1 METKVLEIRVKDKA
15 TPAIKK
21 IDKALNKTEK
31 NVAKTGKT
39 ANKSFSGLNNTLGV
53 MPASIQRIV
62 GGLQTLKVALIST
75 GIGALVVAAGSLVGL
90 FISATKKGS
99 EFAKSMSGL
108 KAVTGA
114 TEKEMNALANSAK
127 ELGSTTEFTA
137 MEVASLQTELAKLGF
152 PTADILDMS
161 EATLNLASSMGI
173 SLGEAAAF
181 TGSTL
186 RAFGLE
192 ATDSK
197 EVIDILAQSTSSSAL
212 DFNKLNT
219 ALTTVAP
226 IAKTANVSLSETT
239 AMLGTLAN
247 SGFDASTSGTALR
260 NIFLTLAQEGLTM
273 EQAFA
278 KINNATDKNV
288 VALDLFDKRGAGV
301 AITLAENAEATG
313 QLLNELN
320 GATDAFNGLGAAAGI
335 AETRLD
341 NLDGD
346 TTKLGSAWEGFL
358 LSVEDGEGIFSSIAR
373 GFVQGLTN
381 IVSTLTFVSKVTGA
395 FFKEI
400 RETAGIS
407 ISVIKTGIKNA
418 LKGIQSSFLSFKETI
433 ADVPFIGK
441 AIDKEKLKKD
451 REALNES
458 LAKANEDAKYW
469 AGISKKRAEE
479 GNIFERTLNRLKQ
492 KEQERI
498 DRELAESNKIKS
510 DANIEGLEE
519 EEKATRDLI
528 KIKEAELKAILDT
541 EATTKKE
548 LAVRNEKVKAIQN
561 EIKELQNL
569 RTAKFAI
576 EKIDFEEM
584 PKLEKRE
591 AKKIEV
597 RTNTED
603 QVDKYVRKVKKERT
617 RDDVIREEEAHQRR
631 MAEANTRIDIASN
644 ALGSIG
650 QLADAFARGDK
661 ERAKKA
667 FKINKAVGIAQ
678 ATISTA
684 QGIMNAYS
692 HPVDVATGMSFA
704 QIMLLCYG
712 LAGAAQIATISATR
726 FDSGGGAKPTTTDS
740 TGGGSLTTQA
750 PSFNVVGQSGFNQ
763 VASALGTAT
772 TSTSICSF
780 WRCNYSTTTTKQ
792 YNTTSNF
799 LNKTKWK

>member
-273 EQAFA
+273 EEAFA

-407 ISVIKTGIKNA
+407 ISVLKTGIKNA
-418 LKGIQSSFLSFKETI
+418 LRGIQSSFLSFKETI

-541 EATTKKE
+541 EATNRKE
-548 LAVRNEKVKAIQN
+548 LAVRNEKVKAIQA

-569 RTAKFAI
+569 RTAKFDI

-584 PKLEKRE
+584 PKLQARE
-591 AKKIEV
+591 AQKIEI
-597 RTNTED
+597 RTGTED
-603 QVDKYVRKVKKERT
+603 LVARHIKKVNRELT
-617 RDDVIREEEAHQRR
+617 RDDIIRIDEAHQRR
-631 MAEANTRIDIASN
+631 MAEANSRIDIASN

-650 QLADAFARGDK
+650 QLADAFARGD
-661 ERAKKA
+661 EARAKKA

-684 QGIMNAYS
+684 QGIMNELS
-692 HPVDVATGMSFA
+692 HPVKTLTFTNYAAAAAMA
-704 QIMLLCYG
+704 
-712 LAGAAQIATISATR
+712 LAGAAQIATIATTK
-726 FDSGGGAKPTTTDS
+726 FNSSSGTKPTTTDS
-740 TGGGSLTTQA
+740 TGGGSLNVATQP

-763 VASALGTAT
+763 VAGALGQQQPVQAYVVAGDVTTAQQLQ
-772 TSTSICSF
+772 
-780 WRCNYSTTTTKQ
+780 N
-792 YNTTSNF
+792 NTIQQATF
-799 LNKTKWK
+799 

>member
-1 METKVLEIRVKDKA
+1 METKILEIRVKDKA

-21 IDKALNKTEK
+21 IDKALDKTEK
-31 NVAKTGKT
+31 QVVKTGNT

-62 GGLQTLKVALIST
+62 GGLQTLKVALVST

-114 TEKEMNALANSAK
+114 TEKEMNALASSAK
-127 ELGSTTEFTA
+127 ELGSSTEFTA

-273 EQAFA
+273 EEAFA

-313 QLLNELN
+313 KLLTELN

-373 GFVQGLTN
+373 GFVQGLTS
-381 IVSTLTFVSKVTGA
+381 IVSTLTFVSKATGA

-400 RETAGIS
+400 RETAGVS
-407 ISVIKTGIKNA
+407 IAVLKTGIKNA
-418 LKGIQSSFLSFKETI
+418 LRNIQSSFLNFKETI
-433 ADVPFIGK
+433 ADIPFIGK
-441 AIDKEKLKKD
+441 AIDKEKLARD
-451 REALNES
+451 REALNQA

-469 AGISKKRAEE
+469 ADISKKRAEE
-479 GNIFERTLNRLKQ
+479 GNLFERTLNRLKQ

-510 DANIEGLEE
+510 DANIDGLEE

-528 KIKEAELKAILDT
+528 KLKEAELKAILDT
-541 EATTKKE
+541 EATTRKE
-548 LAVRNEKVKAIQN
+548 LAVRNEKVKAIQA

-569 RTAKFAI
+569 RTVKFDI
-576 EKIDFEEM
+576 EKMDFEEM
-584 PKLEKRE
+584 PKLQARE
-591 AKKIEV
+591 AQKIEIRTGAEDLVSRNIKKIKDE
-597 RTNTED
+597 T
-603 QVDKYVRKVKKERT
+603 T
-617 RDDVIREEEAHQRR
+617 RDDVIRENEEFERNRAL
-631 MAEANTRIDIASN
+631 NN
-644 ALGSIG
+644 AKVDFALDALSSIG
-650 QLADAFARGDK
+650 QIADAFAQGDK

-667 FKINKAVGIAQ
+667 FKINKAIGIAQ
-678 ATISTA
+678 ATINTA
-684 QGIMNAYS
+684 RGIVNELS
-692 HPVDVATGMSFA
+692 HPVKSLTFTNYAAAAAMA
-704 QIMLLCYG
+704 

-726 FDSGGGAKPTTTDS
+726 FDSGGGAKPTTTDD
-740 TGGGSLTTQA
+740 TGGGSLNAATQP

-763 VASALGTAT
+763 IAGALGQQQPVQAFVVAGDVTTAQQLQ
-772 TSTSICSF
+772 
-780 WRCNYSTTTTKQ
+780 N
-792 YNTTSNF
+792 NTIQQATF
-799 LNKTKWK
+799 

>member
-1 METKVLEIRVKDKA
+1 METKILEIRVKDQA

-21 IDKALNKTEK
+21 IDKALDKTEK

-62 GGLQTLKVALIST
+62 GGLQTLKVALVST

-99 EFAKSMSGL
+99 EFAKAMSGL

-114 TEKEMNALANSAK
+114 TEKDMKALANSAK
-127 ELGSTTEFTA
+127 ELGSSTEFTA

-197 EVIDILAQSTSSSAL
+197 EVIDILAQSTASSAL

-239 AMLGTLAN
+239 AMLGTLSNA
-247 SGFDASTSGTALR
+247 GFDASTSGTALR
-260 NIFLTLAQEGLTM
+260 NIFLTLAEEGLTM
-273 EQAFA
+273 EEAFA

-301 AITLAENAEATG
+301 AITLAENAESTAK
-313 QLLNELN
+313 LLTELN
-320 GATDAFNGLGAAAGI
+320 GATDAFEGLGAAAGI

-358 LSVEDGEGIFSSIAR
+358 LSVEDGEGIFSKIAR
-373 GFVQGLTN
+373 GFVQALTG
-381 IVSTLTFVSKVTGA
+381 IVNTLTFVSKATGA

-407 ISVIKTGIKNA
+407 LAVLKTGIKNT
-418 LKGIQSSFLSFKETI
+418 LRGIQNSFLSFKETI
-433 ADVPFIGK
+433 ADIPFIGK
-441 AIDKEKLKKD
+441 AIDKEKLAKE
-451 REALNES
+451 REALNQA
-458 LAKANEDAKYW
+458 LAKSNEDAKYW
-469 AGISKKRAEE
+469 ADISKKRAEE
-479 GNIFERTLNRLKQ
+479 GNLFERTLNRLKQ
-492 KEQERI
+492 EEQERI
-498 DRELAESNKIKS
+498 DRELEESNKIKS
-510 DANIEGLEE
+510 DANINGLKD

-528 KIKEAELKAILDT
+528 KLKEAELKAILDV
-541 EATTKKE
+541 EATTRKE
-548 LAVRNEKVKAIQN
+548 LAARNDKVKAIQA

-569 RTAKFAI
+569 RTAKYDI
-576 EKIDFEEM
+576 EKLDFEEM
-584 PKLEKRE
+584 PKLQARE
-591 AKKIEV
+591 AKKVEV
-597 RTNTED
+597 RTGTEE
-603 QVDKYVRKVKKERT
+603 QVAKYVKKVKDETT
-617 RDDVIREEEAHQRR
+617 RDDVIREEQEY
-631 MAEANTRIDIASN
+631 ERIKALNNAKFDFASS
-644 ALGSIG
+644 ALTSIG
-650 QLADAFARGDK
+650 QIADAFAKGDEK
-661 ERAKKA
+661 RAKKA
-667 FKINKAVGIAQ
+667 FKINKAIGIAQ
-678 ATISTA
+678 ATINTA
-684 QGIMNAYS
+684 QGIINELS
-692 HPVDVATGMSFA
+692 HPVKTLTFTNYAAAAAMA
-704 QIMLLCYG
+704 

-726 FDSGGGAKPTTTDS
+726 FDSGGGAKPTTTDN
-740 TGGGSLTTQA
+740 TGGGSLNAATQP

-763 VASALGTAT
+763 IAGALGQQQPVQAYVVAGNVTTAQQLQ
-772 TSTSICSF
+772 
-780 WRCNYSTTTTKQ
+780 N
-792 YNTTSNF
+792 NTIQQATF
-799 LNKTKWK
+799 

>member
-1 METKVLEIRVKDKA
+1 METKILEIRVKDKA

-21 IDKALNKTEK
+21 IDKALDKTEK

-53 MPASIQRIV
+53 MPASIQRII
-62 GGLQTLKVALIST
+62 GSLQAFKVALVST
-75 GIGALVVAAGSLVGL
+75 GVGLFVVAAGSLVSL

-99 EFAKSMSGL
+99 EFAKAMSGL

-114 TEKEMNALANSAK
+114 SEKDMKALANSAK
-127 ELGSTTEFTA
+127 ELGSSTEFTA

-152 PTADILDMS
+152 PTKDILDMS

-197 EVIDILAQSTSSSAL
+197 EVIDILAQSTASSAL

-260 NIFLTLAQEGLTM
+260 NIFLTLAEEGLTM
-273 EQAFA
+273 EEAFA

-313 QLLNELN
+313 QLLTELN
-320 GATDAFNGLGAAAGI
+320 GATDAFEGLGAAAGI

-373 GFVQGLTN
+373 GFVQGLTS
-381 IVSTLTFVSKVTGA
+381 IVSTLTFVSKATGA

-400 RETAGIS
+400 RETAGVS
-407 ISVIKTGIKNA
+407 IAVLKTGIKNA
-418 LKGIQSSFLSFKETI
+418 LRGIQSSFLSFKETI
-433 ADVPFIGK
+433 ADIPFIGK
-441 AIDKEKLKKD
+441 AIDKEKLARD
-451 REALNES
+451 REALNQA

-469 AGISKKRAEE
+469 ADISKKRAEE

-492 KEQERI
+492 QEQERI
-498 DRELAESNKIKS
+498 DRELEESNKIKS
-510 DANIEGLEE
+510 DANIDGLEAE
-519 EEKATRDLI
+519 EEATRDLI
-528 KIKEAELKAILDT
+528 KLKEAELKAILDT
-541 EATTKKE
+541 EATTRKE
-548 LAVRNEKVKAIQN
+548 LAIRNEKVKAIQA

-569 RTAKFAI
+569 TTAKYAI
-576 EKIDFEEM
+576 EKIDTESL
-584 PKLEKRE
+584 PTLKARE
-591 AKKIEV
+591 IAKMEIRTGAEDLISRNIKKIK
-597 RTNTED
+597 D
-603 QVDKYVRKVKKERT
+603 ERT
-617 RDDVIREEEAHQRR
+617 RDDVEREVEEYERNKAL
-631 MAEANTRIDIASN
+631 NN
-644 ALGSIG
+644 AKVDFALDSLSSIG
-650 QLADAFARGDK
+650 QIADAFAQGDK

-667 FKINKAVGIAQ
+667 FKINKAIGIAQ
-678 ATISTA
+678 ATINTA
-684 QGIMNAYS
+684 RGIVNELS
-692 HPVDVATGMSFA
+692 HPVKSLTFTNYAAAAAMA
-704 QIMLLCYG
+704 

-726 FDSGGGAKPTTTDS
+726 FDSGGGAKPTTTDD
-740 TGGGSLTTQA
+740 TGGGSLNAATQP

-763 VASALGTAT
+763 IAGALGQQQPVQAYVVAGDVTTAQQLQ
-772 TSTSICSF
+772 
-780 WRCNYSTTTTKQ
+780 N
-792 YNTTSNF
+792 NTIQQATF
-799 LNKTKWK
+799 

>member
-273 EQAFA
+273 EEAFA

-313 QLLNELN
+313 QLLTELN
-320 GATDAFNGLGAAAGI
+320 GATDAFEGLGAAAGI

-407 ISVIKTGIKNA
+407 ISVLKTGIKNA
-418 LKGIQSSFLSFKETI
+418 LRGIQSSFLSFKETI

-541 EATTKKE
+541 EATNRKE
-548 LAVRNEKVKAIQN
+548 LAVRNEKVKAIQA

-569 RTAKFAI
+569 RTAKFDI

-584 PKLEKRE
+584 PKLQARE
-591 AKKIEV
+591 AQKIEI
-597 RTNTED
+597 RTGTED
-603 QVDKYVRKVKKERT
+603 LVARHIKKVNRELT
-617 RDDVIREEEAHQRR
+617 RDDIIRIDEAHQRR
-631 MAEANTRIDIASN
+631 MAEANSRIDIASN

-650 QLADAFARGDK
+650 QLADAFARGD
-661 ERAKKA
+661 EARAKKA

-684 QGIMNAYS
+684 QGIMNELS
-692 HPVDVATGMSFA
+692 HPVKTLTFTNYAAAAAMA
-704 QIMLLCYG
+704 
-712 LAGAAQIATISATR
+712 LAGAAQIATIATTK
-726 FDSGGGAKPTTTDS
+726 FNSSSGTKPTTTDS
-740 TGGGSLTTQA
+740 TGGGSLNVATQP

-763 VASALGTAT
+763 VAGALGQQQPVQAYVVAGDVTTAQQLQ
-772 TSTSICSF
+772 
-780 WRCNYSTTTTKQ
+780 N
-792 YNTTSNF
+792 NTIQQATF
-799 LNKTKWK
+799 

>member
-1 METKVLEIRVKDKA
+1 METKILEIRVKDKA

-21 IDKALNKTEK
+21 IDKALDKTEK
-31 NVAKTGKT
+31 QVVKTGNT

-62 GGLQTLKVALIST
+62 GGLQTLKVALVST

-114 TEKEMNALANSAK
+114 TEKEMNALASSAK
-127 ELGSTTEFTA
+127 ELGSSTEFTA

-273 EQAFA
+273 EEAFA

-313 QLLNELN
+313 KLLTELN

-358 LSVEDGEGIFSSIAR
+358 LSVEDGEGIFSNIAR
-373 GFVQGLTN
+373 GFVQGLTS
-381 IVSTLTFVSKVTGA
+381 IVSTLTFVSKATGA

-400 RETAGIS
+400 RETAGVS
-407 ISVIKTGIKNA
+407 IAVLKTGIKNA
-418 LKGIQSSFLSFKETI
+418 LRNIQSSFLNFKETI
-433 ADVPFIGK
+433 ADIPFIGK
-441 AIDKEKLKKD
+441 AIDKEKLARD
-451 REALNES
+451 REALNQA

-469 AGISKKRAEE
+469 ADISKKRAEE
-479 GNIFERTLNRLKQ
+479 GNLFERTLNRLKQ

-510 DANIEGLEE
+510 DANIDGLEE

-528 KIKEAELKAILDT
+528 KLKEAELKAILDT
-541 EATTKKE
+541 EATTRKE
-548 LAVRNEKVKAIQN
+548 LAVRNEKVKAIQA

-569 RTAKFAI
+569 RTVKFDI
-576 EKIDFEEM
+576 EKMDFEEM
-584 PKLEKRE
+584 PKLQARE
-591 AKKIEV
+591 AQKIEIKTGAEDLISRNIKKIK
-597 RTNTED
+597 D
-603 QVDKYVRKVKKERT
+603 ERT
-617 RDDVIREEEAHQRR
+617 RDDVIRENEEFERNRAL
-631 MAEANTRIDIASN
+631 NN
-644 ALGSIG
+644 AKVDFALDALSSIG
-650 QLADAFARGDK
+650 QIADAFAQGDK

-667 FKINKAVGIAQ
+667 FKINKAIGIAQ
-678 ATISTA
+678 ATINTA
-684 QGIMNAYS
+684 RGIVNELS
-692 HPVDVATGMSFA
+692 HPVKSLTFTNYAAAAAMA
-704 QIMLLCYG
+704 

-726 FDSGGGAKPTTTDS
+726 FDSGGGAKPTTTDD
-740 TGGGSLTTQA
+740 TGGGSLNAATQP

-763 VASALGTAT
+763 IAGALGQQQPVQAFVVAGDVTTAQQLQ
-772 TSTSICSF
+772 
-780 WRCNYSTTTTKQ
+780 N
-792 YNTTSNF
+792 NTIQQATF
-799 LNKTKWK
+799 

>member
-1 METKVLEIRVKDKA
+1 METKILEIRVKDQA

-21 IDKALNKTEK
+21 IDKALDKTEK

-62 GGLQTLKVALIST
+62 GGLQTLKVALVST

-99 EFAKSMSGL
+99 EFAKAMSGL

-114 TEKEMNALANSAK
+114 SEKDMKALANSAK
-127 ELGSTTEFTA
+127 ELGSSTEFTA

-197 EVIDILAQSTSSSAL
+197 EVIDILAQSTASSAL

-239 AMLGTLAN
+239 AMLGTLSNA
-247 SGFDASTSGTALR
+247 GIDASTSGTALR
-260 NIFLTLAQEGLTM
+260 NIFLTLAEEGITM
-273 EQAFA
+273 EEAFA
-278 KINNATDKNV
+278 KINNAADKNV

-301 AITLAENAEATG
+301 AITLAEGAQAT
-313 QLLNELN
+313 QDLLNELN
-320 GATDAFNGLGAAAGI
+320 GATDAFEGLGAAAGI

-358 LSVEDGEGIFSSIAR
+358 LSVEDGEGIFSKIAR
-373 GFVQGLTN
+373 GFVQALTG
-381 IVSTLTFVSKVTGA
+381 IVNTLTFVSKATGA

-407 ISVIKTGIKNA
+407 LAVLKTGIKNT
-418 LKGIQSSFLSFKETI
+418 LRGIQNSFLSFKETI
-433 ADVPFIGK
+433 ADIPFIGK
-441 AIDKEKLKKD
+441 AIDKEKLAKE
-451 REALNES
+451 REALNQA

-469 AGISKKRAEE
+469 ADISKKRAEE
-479 GNIFERTLNRLKQ
+479 GNLFERTLNRLKQ
-492 KEQERI
+492 EEQERI
-498 DRELAESNKIKS
+498 DRELEESNKAKT
-510 DANIEGLEE
+510 DANINGLKE

-528 KIKEAELKAILDT
+528 KLKEAELKAILDV
-541 EATTKKE
+541 EATTRKE
-548 LAVRNEKVKAIQN
+548 LAVRNEKVKAIQA

-569 RTAKFAI
+569 RTAKFDI
-576 EKIDFEEM
+576 EKLDFEEM
-584 PKLEKRE
+584 PKLQARE
-591 AKKIEV
+591 AQKVEIRTGAEDLISRNINKIK
-597 RTNTED
+597 D
-603 QVDKYVRKVKKERT
+603 ERT
-617 RDDVIREEEAHQRR
+617 RDDVIREEEEYERNKALNN
-631 MAEANTRIDIASN
+631 AKFDFASS
-644 ALGSIG
+644 ALTSIG
-650 QLADAFARGDK
+650 QIADAFAKGDEK
-661 ERAKKA
+661 RAKKA
-667 FKINKAVGIAQ
+667 FKINKAIGIAQ
-678 ATISTA
+678 ATINTA
-684 QGIMNAYS
+684 QGIINELS
-692 HPVDVATGMSFA
+692 HPVKTLTFTNYAAAAAMA
-704 QIMLLCYG
+704 

-726 FDSGGGAKPTTTDS
+726 FDSGGGAKPTTTDD
-740 TGGGSLTTQA
+740 TGGGSLNAATQP

-763 VASALGTAT
+763 IAGALGQQQPVQAFVVAGDVTTAQQLQ
-772 TSTSICSF
+772 
-780 WRCNYSTTTTKQ
+780 N
-792 YNTTSNF
+792 NTIQQATF
-799 LNKTKWK
+799 

>member
-1 METKVLEIRVKDKA
+1 MITKYLQLILDTKSADKNADKTDKKLQKLDKTTKDIGNSGSKSIGGLSSA
-15 TPAIKK
+15 MSALPA
-21 IDKALNKTEK
+21 
-31 NVAKTGKT
+31 
-39 ANKSFSGLNNTLGV
+39 
-53 MPASIQRIV
+53 PIQRV
-62 GGLQTLKVALIST
+62 VQGFQTLKVALISS
-75 GIGALVVAAGSLVGL
+75 GIGAFVVAAGSLAGL
-90 FISATKKGS
+90 FISATKKGA
-99 EFAKSMSGL
+99 EFAKAMSGL

-114 TEKEMNALANSAK
+114 TDTEIKALANSAK
-127 ELGSTTEFTA
+127 ELGSSTEFTA

-260 NIFLTLAQEGLTM
+260 NIFLTLAEEGLTM
-273 EQAFA
+273 EEAFA

-346 TTKLGSAWEGFL
+346 TTKLSSAWEGFL

-381 IVSTLTFVSKVTGA
+381 IINTLSFVSKATGA

-400 RETAGIS
+400 RETAGVS
-407 ISVIKTGIKNA
+407 IAVLKTGIKNA
-418 LKGIQSSFLSFKETI
+418 LRGIQSSFLSFKETI
-433 ADVPFIGK
+433 ADIPLIGK
-441 AIDKEKLKKD
+441 AIDKEKLAKD
-451 REALNES
+451 REALNQA
-458 LAKANEDAKYW
+458 LAKADQDAKYW
-469 AGISKKRAEE
+469 AAISKKRAEE

-498 DRELAESNKIKS
+498 DRELSESNKVKS

-528 KIKEAELKAILDT
+528 KLKEAELKAILDT
-541 EATTKKE
+541 EATTRKE
-548 LAVRNEKVKAIQN
+548 LAVRNEKVKAIQA

-569 RTAKFAI
+569 RTVKFDI
-576 EKIDFEEM
+576 EKMDFEEM
-584 PKLEKRE
+584 PKLQARE
-591 AKKIEV
+591 AQKVEIRTGAEDLIARHIKKVSDETTADDII
-597 RTNTED
+597 RT
-603 QVDKYVRKVKKERT
+603 
-617 RDDVIREEEAHQRR
+617 EEEFERNRAL
-631 MAEANTRIDIASN
+631 NNSKVDSTLN
-644 ALGSIG
+644 ALSSIG
-650 QLADAFARGDK
+650 QIADAFAQGDRK
-661 ERAKKA
+661 RAKKA
-667 FKINKAVGIAQ
+667 FKINKAIGIAQ
-678 ATISTA
+678 ATINTA
-684 QGIMNAYS
+684 RGIVNELS
-692 HPVDVATGMSFA
+692 HPVKSLTFTNYAAAAAMA
-704 QIMLLCYG
+704 

-726 FDSGGGAKPTTTDS
+726 FDSGGGNTPTTTGD
-740 TGGGSLTTQA
+740 TGGGGASQNLNSPSIA
-750 PSFNVVGQSGFNQ
+750 PNFNVVGQSQANQ
-763 VASALGTAT
+763 VAMALSNQPPTQAYVVAGDVTSAQELQNNTIQQAT
-772 TSTSICSF
+772 F
-780 WRCNYSTTTTKQ
+780 
-792 YNTTSNF
+792 
-799 LNKTKWK
+799 

>member
-1 METKVLEIRVKDKA
+1 METKILEIRVKDKA

-21 IDKALNKTEK
+21 IDKALDKTEK
-31 NVAKTGKT
+31 QVVKTGNT

-62 GGLQTLKVALIST
+62 GGLQTLKVALVST

-114 TEKEMNALANSAK
+114 TEKEMNALASSAK
-127 ELGSTTEFTA
+127 ELGSSTEFTA

-273 EQAFA
+273 EEAFA

-313 QLLNELN
+313 KLLTELN

-358 LSVEDGEGIFSSIAR
+358 LSVEDGEGIFSNIAR
-373 GFVQGLTN
+373 GFVQGLTS
-381 IVSTLTFVSKVTGA
+381 IVSTLTFVSKATGA

-400 RETAGIS
+400 RETAGVS
-407 ISVIKTGIKNA
+407 IAVLKTGIKNA
-418 LKGIQSSFLSFKETI
+418 LRNIQSSFLNFKETI
-433 ADVPFIGK
+433 ADIPFIGK
-441 AIDKEKLKKD
+441 AIDKEKLARD
-451 REALNES
+451 REALNQA

-469 AGISKKRAEE
+469 ADISKKRAEE
-479 GNIFERTLNRLKQ
+479 GNLFERTLNRLKQ

-510 DANIEGLEE
+510 DANIDGLEE

-528 KIKEAELKAILDT
+528 KLKEAELKAILDT
-541 EATTKKE
+541 EATTRKE
-548 LAVRNEKVKAIQN
+548 LAVRNEKVKAIQA

-569 RTAKFAI
+569 RTVKFDI
-576 EKIDFEEM
+576 EKMDFEEM
-584 PKLEKRE
+584 PKLQARE
-591 AKKIEV
+591 AQKIEIRTGAEDLVSRNIKKIKDE
-597 RTNTED
+597 T
-603 QVDKYVRKVKKERT
+603 T
-617 RDDVIREEEAHQRR
+617 RDDVIRENEEFERNRAL
-631 MAEANTRIDIASN
+631 NN
-644 ALGSIG
+644 AKVDFALDALSSIG
-650 QLADAFARGDK
+650 QIADAFAQGDK

-667 FKINKAVGIAQ
+667 FKINKAIGIAQ
-678 ATISTA
+678 ATINTA
-684 QGIMNAYS
+684 RGIVNELS
-692 HPVDVATGMSFA
+692 HPVKSLTFTNYAAAAAMA
-704 QIMLLCYG
+704 

-726 FDSGGGAKPTTTDS
+726 FDSGGGAKPTTTDD
-740 TGGGSLTTQA
+740 TGGGSLNAATQP

-763 VASALGTAT
+763 IAGALGQQQPVQAFVVAGDVTTAQQLQ
-772 TSTSICSF
+772 
-780 WRCNYSTTTTKQ
+780 N
-792 YNTTSNF
+792 NTIQQATF
-799 LNKTKWK
+799 

>member
-1 METKVLEIRVKDKA
+1 METKILEIRVKDKA

-21 IDKALNKTEK
+21 IDKALDKTEK

-53 MPASIQRIV
+53 MPASIQRII
-62 GGLQTLKVALIST
+62 GSLQAFKVALVST
-75 GIGALVVAAGSLVGL
+75 GVGLFVVAAGSLVSL

-99 EFAKSMSGL
+99 EFAKAMSGL

-114 TEKEMNALANSAK
+114 SEKDMKALANSAK
-127 ELGSTTEFTA
+127 ELGSSTEFTA

-152 PTADILDMS
+152 PTKDILDMS

-197 EVIDILAQSTSSSAL
+197 EVIDILAQSTASSAL

-260 NIFLTLAQEGLTM
+260 NIFLTLAEEGLTM
-273 EQAFA
+273 EEAFA

-313 QLLNELN
+313 QLLTELN
-320 GATDAFNGLGAAAGI
+320 GATDAFEGLGAAAGI

-373 GFVQGLTN
+373 GFVQGLTS
-381 IVSTLTFVSKVTGA
+381 IVSTLTFVSKATGA

-400 RETAGIS
+400 RETAGVS
-407 ISVIKTGIKNA
+407 IAVLKTGIKNA
-418 LKGIQSSFLSFKETI
+418 LRGIQSSFLSFKETI
-433 ADVPFIGK
+433 ADIPFIGK
-441 AIDKEKLKKD
+441 AIDKEKLARD
-451 REALNES
+451 REALNQA

-469 AGISKKRAEE
+469 ADISKKRAEE

-492 KEQERI
+492 QEQERI
-498 DRELAESNKIKS
+498 DRELEESNKIKS
-510 DANIEGLEE
+510 DANIDGLEAE
-519 EEKATRDLI
+519 EEATRDLI
-528 KIKEAELKAILDT
+528 KLKEAELKAILDT
-541 EATTKKE
+541 EATTRKE
-548 LAVRNEKVKAIQN
+548 LAIRNEKVKAIQA

-569 RTAKFAI
+569 TTAKYAI
-576 EKIDFEEM
+576 EKIDTESLPTLKAREI
-584 PKLEKRE
+584 EKIEIRTGAE
-591 AKKIEV
+591 DLISRNIKKIK
-597 RTNTED
+597 D
-603 QVDKYVRKVKKERT
+603 ERT
-617 RDDVIREEEAHQRR
+617 RDDVEREVEEYERNKAL
-631 MAEANTRIDIASN
+631 NN
-644 ALGSIG
+644 AKVDFALDSLSSIG
-650 QLADAFARGDK
+650 QIADAFAQGDR

-667 FKINKAVGIAQ
+667 FKINKAIGIAQ
-678 ATISTA
+678 ATINTA
-684 QGIMNAYS
+684 RGIVNELS
-692 HPVDVATGMSFA
+692 HPVKSLTFTNYAAAAAMA
-704 QIMLLCYG
+704 

-726 FDSGGGAKPTTTDS
+726 FDSGGGAKPTTTDD
-740 TGGGSLTTQA
+740 TGGGSLNAATQA

-763 VASALGTAT
+763 IAGALGQQQPVQAFVVAGDVTTAQQLQ
-772 TSTSICSF
+772 
-780 WRCNYSTTTTKQ
+780 N
-792 YNTTSNF
+792 NTIQQATF
-799 LNKTKWK
+799 

>member
-1 METKVLEIRVKDKA
+1 METKILEIRVKDKA

-21 IDKALNKTEK
+21 IDKALDKTEK
-31 NVAKTGKT
+31 QVVKTGNT

-62 GGLQTLKVALIST
+62 GGLQTLKVALVST

-114 TEKEMNALANSAK
+114 TEKEMNALASSAK
-127 ELGSTTEFTA
+127 ELGSSTEFTA

-273 EQAFA
+273 EEAFA

-313 QLLNELN
+313 KLLTELN

-358 LSVEDGEGIFSSIAR
+358 LSVEDGEGIFSNIAR
-373 GFVQGLTN
+373 GFVQGLTS
-381 IVSTLTFVSKVTGA
+381 IVSTLTFVSKATGA

-400 RETAGIS
+400 RETAGVS
-407 ISVIKTGIKNA
+407 IAVLKTGIKNA
-418 LKGIQSSFLSFKETI
+418 LRNIQSSFLNFKETI
-433 ADVPFIGK
+433 ADIPFIGK
-441 AIDKEKLKKD
+441 AIDKEKLARD
-451 REALNES
+451 REALNQA

-469 AGISKKRAEE
+469 ADISKKRAEE
-479 GNIFERTLNRLKQ
+479 GNLFERTLNRLKQ

-510 DANIEGLEE
+510 DANIDGLEE

-528 KIKEAELKAILDT
+528 KLKEAELKAILDT
-541 EATTKKE
+541 EATTRKE
-548 LAVRNEKVKAIQN
+548 LAVRNEKVKAIQA

-569 RTAKFAI
+569 RTVKFDI
-576 EKIDFEEM
+576 EKMDFEEM
-584 PKLEKRE
+584 PKLQARE
-591 AKKIEV
+591 AQKIEIRTGAEDLVSRNIKKIKDE
-597 RTNTED
+597 T
-603 QVDKYVRKVKKERT
+603 T
-617 RDDVIREEEAHQRR
+617 RDDVIRENEEFERNRAL
-631 MAEANTRIDIASN
+631 NN
-644 ALGSIG
+644 AKVDFALDALSSIG
-650 QLADAFARGDK
+650 QIADAFAQGDK

-667 FKINKAVGIAQ
+667 FKINKAIGIAQ
-678 ATISTA
+678 ATINTA
-684 QGIMNAYS
+684 RGIVNELS
-692 HPVDVATGMSFA
+692 HPVKSLTFTNYAAAAAMA
-704 QIMLLCYG
+704 

-726 FDSGGGAKPTTTDS
+726 FDSGGGAKPTTTDD
-740 TGGGSLTTQA
+740 TGGGSLNVATQP

-763 VASALGTAT
+763 IAGALGQQQPVQAFVVAGDVTTAQQLQ
-772 TSTSICSF
+772 
-780 WRCNYSTTTTKQ
+780 N
-792 YNTTSNF
+792 NTIQQATF
-799 LNKTKWK
+799 